1 MNNALTRAVPS
12 LPTPLS
18 AVAPIKRA
26 LLVLAGLLLLF
37 GTMGP
42 DVRRAHAAPADSITV
57 DVSDSGEIAVNG
69 SSNVRAWT
77 MEVESFRGTVVLGE
91 EEENGAIPSIQSIN
105 VTVPVE
111 ELVADRSSMQDKAH
125 KALKKKDHP
134 DITFAADEVT
144 TSESQD
150 GSFAV
155 SATGD
160 LTIAGETKTVELNA
174 TAARQDDGT
183 YAVGGEHDLKLSTF
197 DVERPSAM
205 FGALKVT
212 DEIEVE
218 FDVVLP
224 APSE

>member
-1 MNNALTRAVPS
+1 MVDASSLITRS
-12 LPTPLS
+12 LPQRFCS
-18 AVAPIKRA
+18 GMERI
-26 LLVLAGLLLLF
+26 LLVLTGLLLLA
-37 GTMGP
+37 GP
-42 DVRRAHAAPADSITV
+42 MSSNARPANAAPADSITV
-57 DVSDSGEIAVNG
+57 DVGENGTIVVNG

-91 EEENGAIPSIQSIN
+91 QDGAIPSIRSID

-111 ELVADRSSMQDKAH
+111 ELVADRSSMQEKAH
-125 KALKKKDHP
+125 KALKKKEHP
-134 DITFAADEVT
+134 DITFTADEVT

-150 GSFAV
+150 GSFTV

-160 LTIAGETKTVELNA
+160 LTIAGETKTVELQA

-183 YAVGGEHDLKLSTF
+183 YAVEGEHDLKLSTF

>member
-1 MNNALTRAVPS
+1 MDDVLTRDMRS
-12 LPTPLS
+12 LPASLS
-18 AVAPIKRA
+18 AGASAQRVF
-26 LLVLAGLLLLF
+26 LVLTGLLLLF

-42 DVRRAHAAPADSITV
+42 DVRRAHAAPADSVTV
-57 DVSDSGEIAVNG
+57 EVGEDGEMVVNG
-69 SSNVRAWT
+69 SSNVRAWS
-77 MEVESFRGTVVLGE
+77 MEVESFRGTVVLE
-91 EEENGAIPSIQSIN
+91 EEGGAVPSIQSID

-125 KALKKKDHP
+125 KALKKKEHP
-134 DITFAADEVT
+134 EITFAAAEVT
-144 TSESQD
+144 TSESQG
-150 GSFAV
+150 GSFDV

-160 LTIAGETKTVELNA
+160 LTIAGETKPVELNA
-174 TAARQDDGT
+174 TAARQDNGT
-183 YAVGGEHDLKLSTF
+183 YAVEGEHNLKLSTF

-224 APSE
+224 SPSE